1 MASPIAAS
9 AAATVRT
16 KSAKTWPTIS
26 PRWVENATRLMFTAS
41 RMSSIDIRMTITFFR
56 LRKMP
61 STPSVNRMAA
71 TVRKWPSPIVIASNS
86 EALAGGYL
94 VHLHGLFGCPG
105 HLLGNILAPDADP
118 LPERQHDRA
127 QHGDEEDQAGRLEEV
142 GILRV
147 QHPPDR
153 LGIGDGFGGGR
164 CRNRNAQSLGAH
176 HPPGDDEHQLDEE

>member
-16 KSAKTWPTIS
+16 NSAKTWPTIS

-56 LRKMP
+56 FRKMP

-86 EALAGGYL
+86 EALARGYL
-94 VHLHGLFGCPG
+94 VHLHGLLGRPR
-105 HLLGNILAPDADP
+105 HLVGDVLALDPDP
-118 LPERQHDRA
+118 LPEGQHDGA
-127 QHGDEEDQAGRLEEV
+127 QHGDEQDQAGRLEEV

-147 QHPPDR
+147 EHAPDR
-153 LGIGDGFGGGR
+153 LGVGDRFGGGR
-164 CRNRNAQSLGAH
+164 CRDRNAQSLGAYD
-176 HPPGDDEHQLDEE
+176 PAGDDE